1 MKLLQKTPKTPKPTP
16 TPAEQDTAAQTAQW
30 TNGARLGSRGV
41 TIAIAA
47 ALVCGPAAL
56 ALTAFS
62 GGSSSEAAPRVVSSA
77 QASPLQ
83 QSAGSF
89 AAGFVGAWLTADR
102 DDTAALD
109 AYTSANIELPK
120 TGFQYR
126 DLAVAS
132 ATTTDDGLVQIV
144 VAANVKDDTVD
155 ASKGDQW
162 PRRYFQV
169 TVTDAGNT
177 LSAVGLPAPVA
188 GPRHSTDGAALGY
201 GETISTSSAAG
212 KSVNAFLAAY
222 LTGQGDTEPYTSP
235 SKSIP
240 PIDPAPYT
248 ELSVT
253 TLTATT
259 TPAEHPTDGASV
271 NVYATVTAANSVG
284 QQVTATYPITLRAR
298 ADRWEVAALGT
309 APTLSNSDSATTAP
323 SATPAPTEGN

>member
-1 MKLLQKTPKTPKPTP
+1 MKLPKKKASQPTSSEP
-16 TPAEQDTAAQTAQW
+16 DTTAQTAQW
-30 TNGARLGSRGV
+30 TNGADLGSRGV
-41 TIAIAA
+41 TIAIVA
-47 ALVCGPAAL
+47 ALVCGPVAL
-56 ALTAFS
+56 AFTALS
-62 GGSSSEAAPRVVSSA
+62 GGGSSEAATRVVSSE
-77 QASPLQ
+77 QPSPLQ

-89 AAGFVGAWLTADR
+89 AAGFVGAWLAADR
-102 DDTAALD
+102 DDSSALD
-109 AYTSANIELPK
+109 AYTTANIELPK
-120 TGFQYR
+120 AGFQYR

-132 ATTTDDGLVQIV
+132 ANTTTDGLAQIV

-155 ASKGDQW
+155 ADKGDQW

-169 TVTDAGNT
+169 TVADGGNK

-188 GPRHSTDGAALGY
+188 GPRHTTDGISLGY

-212 KSVNAFLAAY
+212 KTVNAFLAAY
-222 LTGQGDTEPYTSP
+222 LTGQGDTEPYTAP

-248 ELSVT
+248 SLSVS

-259 TPAEHPTDGASV
+259 TPSDHPTDGASV
-271 NVYATVTAANSVG
+271 NVYATVTVSNSVG

-298 ADRWEVAALGT
+298 ADRWEVSALGT
-309 APTLSNSDSATTAP
+309 APTLSNSDAATPAP

>member
-1 MKLLQKTPKTPKPTP
+1 MKLPKKKTPQ
-16 TPAEQDTAAQTAQW
+16 PASTEPETTAQAAQW
-30 TNGARLGSRGV
+30 TNGGLLGARGV

-56 ALTAFS
+56 AMTVLS
-62 GGSSSEAAPRVVSSA
+62 GGGSSEAAPQVVSSE
-77 QASPLQ
+77 QVSPLQ

-89 AAGFVGAWLTADR
+89 AAGFVGAWLAADR
-102 DDTAALD
+102 DNSSALD
-109 AYTSANIELPK
+109 AYTTANIELPK

-126 DLAVAS
+126 DLVVAS
-132 ATTTDDGLVQIV
+132 STTTRDGLAQVV
-144 VAANVKDDTVD
+144 VAANVKDDTID
-155 ASKGDQW
+155 ADKGDQW

-169 TVTDAGNT
+169 TVTDGGNK

-188 GPRHSTDGAALGY
+188 GPRHTTDGSSLGY
-201 GETISTSSAAG
+201 GETIATNSAAG
-212 KSVNAFLAAY
+212 KAVNAFLAAY
-222 LTGQGDTEPYTSP
+222 LTGQGDTEPYTAP

-248 ELSVT
+248 SLSIS

-259 TPAEHPTDGASV
+259 APSEHPTDGATV
-271 NVYATVTAANSVG
+271 NVYATVTASNSVG

-298 ADRWEVAALGT
+298 ADRWEVSGLGT
-309 APTLSNSDSATTAP
+309 APTLSNSDAATPAP

>member
-1 MKLLQKTPKTPKPTP
+1 MKLLQKTPKTPKP

-41 TIAIAA
+41 TIALAA

-155 ASKGDQW
+155 ATSKGDQW

-177 LSAVGLPAPVA
+177 LSAVGLPAPVT
-188 GPRHSTDGAALGY
+188 GPRHSTDGVALGY